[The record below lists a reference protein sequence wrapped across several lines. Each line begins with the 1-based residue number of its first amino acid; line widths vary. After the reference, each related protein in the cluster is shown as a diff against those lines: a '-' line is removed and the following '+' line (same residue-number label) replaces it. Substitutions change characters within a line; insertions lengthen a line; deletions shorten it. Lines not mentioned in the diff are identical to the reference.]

1 MKKLIIF
8 YFLILMNTNSYADRA
23 WKANDWRTK
32 PGEVIR
38 GEFKSSNKMRL
49 PLPEGEWLL
58 IEKYGETVGW
68 GIAVEE
74 LTFVNMKNNVPT
86 KFLEIGRATGL
97 SKWQAYLTS
106 FIESAVFQ
114 SKTDGCRKRQHYNY
128 LNFYKR
134 GNAHNC
140 MIVEFLDVNKLLYPS
155 EYDPDS
161 IFRGGIRRWIEREK
175 IDIPKNYLSYTAS
188 FFSMAVRDE
197 WFAISYGVTPE
208 EFANYIPKN
217 SQRDQS
223 DFHPNNIKNFPK
235 ALKIMENW
243 LIESANF
250 HKEWEKFQKARKS
263 QKLDLSPYVAS
274 KTKTNKKKND
284 FLNNNNISEELI
296 KLNELYKSGVLTESE
311 FKKAK
316 QKLLK

>member
-1 MKKLIIF
+1 MRKLVIICTF
-8 YFLILMNTNSYADRA
+8 ILFHSEAYADRA
-23 WKANDWRTK
+23 WKANDWRTL
-32 PGEVIR
+32 PGETISK
-38 GEFKSSNKMRL
+38 EFKSNKNMRL
-49 PLPEGEWLL
+49 TLPEGEWLL
-58 IEKYGETVGW
+58 IEKYGESIGW

-74 LTFVNMKNNVPT
+74 LTFVHMENNVPT
-86 KFLEIGRATGL
+86 KFFEIGRATGL

-106 FIESAVFQ
+106 IIEGAVFQ
-114 SKTDGCRKRQHYNY
+114 PKTGGCRKRQHYNY
-128 LNFYKR
+128 LNFYKK

-140 MIVEFLDVNKLLYPS
+140 MVVENLDINKLLYPS

-161 IFRGGIRRWIEREK
+161 IFRGGIRRWIEKEQ
-175 IDIPKNYLSYTAS
+175 IDMPKNYLTYSAS

-197 WFAISYGVTPE
+197 WFSVGYGVTPE
-208 EFANYIPKN
+208 EFANYTPKN
-217 SQRDQS
+217 YQRDQS

-235 ALKIMENW
+235 AEKIMENW
-243 LIESANF
+243 LKESANF
-250 HKEWEKFQKARKS
+250 HKEWEKFQKVRKS

-284 FLNNNNISEELI
+284 FINKNDLSEELS